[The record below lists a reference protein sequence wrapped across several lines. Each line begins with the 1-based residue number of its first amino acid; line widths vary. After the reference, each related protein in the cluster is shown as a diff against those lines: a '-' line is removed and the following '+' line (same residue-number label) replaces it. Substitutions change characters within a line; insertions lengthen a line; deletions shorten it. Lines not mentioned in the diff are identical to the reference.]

1 MMRQASALSAVNIAE
16 GREGYPD
23 EYGDRSGGL
32 REKRRVHVDRTVG
45 GDSHHRPD
53 RRLGAAGYP
62 WRISSAAVDD
72 DVGRCPFHR
81 ADDRRHRKRSAACM
95 AQPTSVWP
103 LHHTQNVA
111 SNNQFASSTE
121 FFRYAVTNNI
131 FEVDVSFFY
140 APGLLKGRNPATF
153 SATNNAW
160 CIVGNITESYPATAP
175 AVFSRNLGGGS
186 LSFER
191 MDDPLEGD
199 PARRGVVR
207 QLAGHPFEDRAF
219 VFATKGSAGYA
230 LMKEN
235 LRFNDFT
242 NLFQRLD
249 RDGVI
254 LTNQVLRP

>member
-1 MMRQASALSAVNIAE
+1 MNTATGPA
-16 GREGYPD
+16 GCGKREGFTLIELLVVIAIIGLIVALVLPVFFSRSCLRAREATYAANARSIVQMISAQ
-23 EYGDRSGGL
+23 EAIRGIYG
-32 REKRRVHVDRTVG
+32 K
-45 GDSHHRPD
+45 
-53 RRLGAAGYP
+53 
-62 WRISSAAVDD
+62 
-72 DVGRCPFHR
+72 
-81 ADDRRHRKRSAACM
+81 
-95 AQPTSVWP
+95 PTSVWP

-207 QLAGHPFEDRAF
+207 QLAGPPFEDRAF

-249 RDGVI
+249 REGVI

>member
-1 MMRQASALSAVNIAE
+1 MNTATGPA
-16 GREGYPD
+16 GCGKREGFTLIELVVVVAIIGLIVALVLPAIHGGSPRPRWMTMSAD
-23 EYGDRSGGL
+23 ARSIVQMIVAQEASRGMYG
-32 REKRRVHVDRTVG
+32 T
-45 GDSHHRPD
+45 
-53 RRLGAAGYP
+53 
-62 WRISSAAVDD
+62 
-72 DVGRCPFHR
+72 
-81 ADDRRHRKRSAACM
+81 
-95 AQPTSVWP
+95 PTSSWP

-131 FEVDVSFFY
+131 FDVGVSFFH

-160 CIVGNITESYPATAP
+160 CIVGNITEAYPATAP
-175 AVFSRNLGGGS
+175 AVFTRNLGGGS
-186 LSFER
+186 LCFER